1 MPPFCRLYAQ
11 KADLPDTPGRVPYG
25 CEGADGAD
33 GRRRSAAPLEF
44 GRSRK
49 RSMGSGVAHHQM
61 RIRQHVR
68 DDVAAERGVAVTAVA
83 ADAGELGG
91 VLIEDDVVGLM
102 RVGG

>member
-25 CEGADGAD
+25 REGADGAD

-49 RSMGSGVAHHQM
+49 RSKGSGVRRHQM
-61 RIRQHVR
+61 RLRQDVR
-68 DDVAAERGVAVTAVA
+68 DDVAAERCVAVTAIA
-83 ADAGELGG
+83 TDTGELDR

-102 RVGG
+102 